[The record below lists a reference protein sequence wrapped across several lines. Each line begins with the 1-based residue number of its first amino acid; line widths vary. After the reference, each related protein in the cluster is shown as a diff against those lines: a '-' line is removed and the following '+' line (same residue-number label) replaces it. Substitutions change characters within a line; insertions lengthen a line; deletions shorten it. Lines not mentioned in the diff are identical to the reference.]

1 MRNWKFPCFAVAL
14 GLMLV
19 RPGSASGERAFPAA
33 PSAADA
39 IVQAVQ
45 ARYDA
50 TTDLSGDVT
59 QETNVVRLNKTI
71 VARGTVAFKK
81 PGKMRWELANGD
93 REVIVSDG
101 KTLWMYRPEDQQVLR
116 MPFDSAFRSSTP
128 ISFLTGVGKIA
139 ENFRVAF
146 EGAEDGRLRLRLEP
160 KRQEADVGVLW
171 LLVDA
176 TSFDIVGAEV
186 QDPLGNRS
194 KLTFQNVRRNQG
206 LSDTLFEFAVPAG
219 VDVLEAPR
227 E

>member
-1 MRNWKFPCFAVAL
+1 MRSWKFPCFVVAL

-19 RPGSASGERAFPAA
+19 RAGSASGERAIPAT
-33 PSAADA
+33 PPAADA

-50 TTDLSGDVT
+50 TTDLSGDVI

-71 VARGTVAFKK
+71 MARGTVAFKK

>member
-1 MRNWKFPCFAVAL
+1 MRSWKFPCFVVAL

-19 RPGSASGERAFPAA
+19 RAGSASGERAIPANPPAA
-33 PSAADA
+33 DT

-50 TTDLSGDVT
+50 TTDLSGDVI

-71 VARGTVAFKK
+71 MARGTVAFKK

-160 KRQEADVGVLW
+160 KRQEADVGMLW

>member
-1 MRNWKFPCFAVAL
+1 MRSWNFPCFVVAI

-19 RPGSASGERAFPAA
+19 RAASAFGERTIPAT
-33 PSAADA
+33 PSAVDA

-45 ARYDA
+45 NRYDA
-50 TTDLSGDVT
+50 TTDLSGDVV

-101 KTLWMYRPEDQQVLR
+101 KTLWMYRPEDQQVVR

-146 EGAEDGRLRLRLEP
+146 EGAEDGHLRLRLEP
-160 KRQEADVGVLW
+160 KRQEADVGMLW

-194 KLTFQNVRRNQG
+194 KLTFRNVRRNQG